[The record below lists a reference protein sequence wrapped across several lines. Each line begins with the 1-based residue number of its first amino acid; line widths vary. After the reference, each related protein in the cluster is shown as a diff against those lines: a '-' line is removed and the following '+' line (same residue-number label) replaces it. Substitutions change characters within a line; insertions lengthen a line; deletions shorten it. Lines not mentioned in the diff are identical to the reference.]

1 MKIQNAFDIVITVGP
16 DDISIIHDQ
25 LEYTK
30 KNVLGYRNIYIISY
44 DPTLE
49 VKDAITVPESFFPF
63 DKEMIRQYGCPE
75 YRCGWYLQQLIKLYA
90 GKIVPGILERYLVID
105 SDTFFLKP
113 VSFITEEN
121 VCLYTYLAEYW
132 KLYFEHMER
141 LHPSFVKMDSE
152 KSGICHHMMFETAY
166 VREMMDLVEMHHK
179 KTHFYNIF
187 LETLD
192 HSNRSG
198 ASEYEIYFN
207 FMLKYH
213 PDKMKWRELKYKGK
227 RRSLDFSGDMEMDYV
242 SVHSWIQS

>member
-1 MKIQNAFDIVITVGP
+1 MKNENNFDIVITVGP
-16 DDISIIHDQ
+16 DDISIIHEQ
-25 LEYTK
+25 IEYTK
-30 KNVLGYRNIYIISY
+30 KNVLGFRNIYIISY

-49 VKDAITVPESFFPF
+49 VNDCIMVPETLFPF
-63 DKEMIRQYGCPE
+63 NKEVICNHGCPN
-75 YRCGWYLQQLIKLYA
+75 YRCGWYLQQLFKLYV
-90 GKIVPGILERYLVID
+90 GFIVPDILERYLVID
-105 SDTFFLKP
+105 SDTFFLTP
-113 VSFITEEN
+113 VHFIEDNT
-121 VCLYTYLAEYW
+121 CLYTYLAEYW
-132 KLYFEHMER
+132 KLYFEHMQR
-141 LHPSFVKMDSE
+141 LHPSFEKMDSA
-152 KSGICHHMMFETAY
+152 KSGICHHMMFETKY
-166 VREMMDLVEMHHK
+166 VREMMDLVEKHHE
-179 KTHFYNIF
+179 KTSFFEIF